1 MVGDEA
7 LYVELRVTFK
17 DLTKSN
23 PLPGIEARFTAWC
36 LASRS
41 MTRHVNLAVMLL
53 DLGGAGLPSVAI
65 RFGSLPAVG
74 WRGGGSGLDFWP
86 VRGALSIIR
95 ARPHTTIN
103 LGGNCSR
110 SKK

>member
-1 MVGDEA
+1 MVGAEA

-36 LASRS
+36 LASRL
-41 MTRHVNLAVMLL
+41 MTRHVNLAVMSL

-65 RFGSLPAVG
+65 RLGSLPAVG

-110 SKK
+110 SEK